1 MHYADVKRKQ
11 IDELKYTGGKTKHS
25 SAGKRNKL
33 SRKQFFQRIGLASL
47 LPFSAAWYSAS
58 ERQISKSGG
67 RKKLVIP
74 PDVAQGITF
83 MDSIIIDKRGD
94 EVKIYSSR
102 CTHLGCRINKVE
114 DNELVCPCHGS
125 RFSYNGSSIQGPAS
139 KPLRQ
144 LPFTLNRKTG
154 EITVNVPV

>member
-1 MHYADVKRKQ
+1 MRNANAKRKQ
-11 IDELKYTGGKTKHS
+11 IEKSECACDDTKYAF
-25 SAGKRNKL
+25 AGKKNKL

-58 ERQISKSGG
+58 ERQISKSDRGE
-67 RKKLVIP
+67 KLVIP
-74 PDVAQGITF
+74 ADIAQGITF
-83 MDSIIIDKRGD
+83 MDSIIVDKRGD
-94 EVKIYSSR
+94 DVNIYSSK

-114 DNELVCPCHGS
+114 ENELVCPCHGS
-125 RFSYNGSSIQGPAS
+125 RFAYNGSAIKGPAS
-139 KPLRQ
+139 NPLQQ

>member
-1 MHYADVKRKQ
+1 M
-11 IDELKYTGGKTKHS
+11 
-25 SAGKRNKL
+25 
-33 SRKQFFQRIGLASL
+33 
-47 LPFSAAWYSAS
+47 
-58 ERQISKSGG
+58 
-67 RKKLVIP
+67 VIP

-114 DNELVCPCHGS
+114 ENELVCPCHGS
-125 RFSYNGSSIQGPAS
+125 RFAYNGSAIKGPAS
-139 KPLRQ
+139 NPLQQ